1 MYVGHFCRAAFAGS
15 MPECVRRR
23 HSVFGDLLETVSVK
37 VKLEDQPDGVGGF
50 FNDHDLPGVLV
61 LEVTEGRDDHDPFF
75 LLLPIGGTYLPAGI
89 LGIHVVDDL
98 FHPDDKV
105 IVLIAGI
112 DVLSAAI
119 TRTSCF

>member
-1 MYVGHFCRAAFAGS
+1 MYKRQVYAVGIQL
-15 MPECVRRR
+15 
-23 HSVFGDLLETVSVK
+23 FGDLLETVSVK

-89 LGIHVVDDL
+89 LGKSKKKGSCSSCL
-98 FHPDDKV
+98 
-105 IVLIAGI
+105 LY
-112 DVLSAAI
+112 
-119 TRTSCF
+119 TSRCV